1 MSVLGL
7 KSENKSIY
15 IDECVE
21 KISYTTKIDIIE
33 EKWIIT
39 IDKSRRNWYNL
50 PVKGVKR

>member
-33 EKWIIT
+33 EKWRIT
-39 IDKSRRNWYNL
+39 IDKSRRNWSNL

>member
-7 KSENKSIY
+7 KSENKRMY

-33 EKWIIT
+33 EKWRIT
-39 IDKSRRNWYNL
+39 IDKSSRNWYNL
-50 PVKGVKR
+50 PVKGVNR

>member
-1 MSVLGL
+1 M
-7 KSENKSIY
+7 Y
-15 IDECVE
+15 IDKCVE

-33 EKWIIT
+33 GKRIIT